1 MDIPVPADSAVNSD
15 NEKIPVTTS
24 VSQPKPPEQSALSK
38 TPEKEPTISKEDE
51 ERKKIAELISNK
63 KYFLGIKE
71 KRSSPL
77 LVVGSTGKKTKKAKK
92 KSSKKVEK
100 KDSKSPNKN
109 KQSIQIAVFVVILL
123 GFVLAIDAGLVDIGV
138 NLPLDLIKS

>member
-51 ERKKIAELISNK
+51 ERKKT
-63 KYFLGIKE
+63 YFGL
-71 KRSSPL
+71 SS
-77 LVVGSTGKKTKKAKK
+77 
-92 KSSKKVEK
+92 
-100 KDSKSPNKN
+100 
-109 KQSIQIAVFVVILL
+109 SIRTADGEQ
-123 GFVLAIDAGLVDIGV
+123 
-138 NLPLDLIKS
+138 